1 MGYVIQGELPA
12 SYTPLTSDRPE
23 RMPTAHPASNV
34 PKLRVLLQEFRSVH
48 RSKQVFQ
55 GRFLRVPASGCSG
68 NGWGSKVRINS
79 LLAASQS

>member
-12 SYTPLTSDRPE
+12 SDTPLTSDRPE
-23 RMPTAHPASNV
+23 RMPTAYPASYV
-34 PKLRVLLQEFRSVH
+34 PQLRVLLQKFRSIH

-55 GRFLRVPASGCSG
+55 GWLLRVPAPDCSG

-79 LLAASQS
+79 DVAASQS